1 MIKRRIFAA
10 ILLYGFA
17 VGSVWFWR
25 GWPLDPFLT
34 SINLGVAT
42 LGLLILHR
50 RWKKQEAQIVTPTK
64 AKDIFS

>member
-1 MIKRRIFAA
+1 MIKRRVLAA

-25 GWPLDPFLT
+25 GWPLDLFQT
-34 SINLGVAT
+34 SINLGFAT

-50 RWKKQEAQIVTPTK
+50 RWKKQEARIITPSK